1 MAETITLELV
11 TPERKVL
18 TETVDQVVLP
28 GSEGSLGVLP
38 GHAPLLTM
46 LGEGELTWT
55 RDGQTHHLAA
65 SGGYAEILPERVIVL
80 AATAERAEEIDA
92 ERAKAKVSQYEEE
105 IRQADPGTDVDVI
118 QHRIRK
124 HLTRVQVAGHR

>member
-18 TETVDQVVLP
+18 TETVDGVVLP
-28 GSEGSLGVLP
+28 GAEGSLGVLP

-55 RDGQTHHLAA
+55 RGGQTHHLAA
-65 SGGYAEILPERVIVL
+65 SGGYAEILPDRVIVL

-92 ERAKAKVSQYEEE
+92 DRAKAKITQYEEE
-105 IRQADPGTDVDVI
+105 IRKADPGTDVDVI
-118 QHRIRK
+118 QHRIQK
-124 HLTRVQVAGHR
+124 HLTRAKVAGRR